1 MRRTFDS
8 SWDTRAQAWDRVE
21 ELAETFRR
29 LRLTNSRRAIFEYN
43 PGSRS
48 WWVYI
53 TYHDTEEETPDG

>member
-1 MRRTFDS
+1 MTRTFDS
-8 SWDTRAQAWDRVE
+8 SWDTRAQAWERVE

-29 LRLTNSRRAIFEYN
+29 LHLTDHRRATFTYN

-53 TYHDTEEETPDG
+53 THHDTEETNDG